1 MKAVL
6 LILLLVLVCAV
17 LFAVGILSPRRS
29 HKIQRVVDRLARKGE
44 IKGDRSAGRF
54 GDLTQKGLKQSRNA
68 ADTSA
73 RKGRE
78 IHDRISDT

>member
-1 MKAVL
+1 MKALL
-6 LILLLVLVCAV
+6 LILILLLVCAV
-17 LFAVGILSPRRS
+17 LFAVGVLSPRRS
-29 HKIQRVVDRLARKGE
+29 RKMQRGVDRVARKGE
-44 IKGDRSAGRF
+44 VKGDRSAGRF

-68 ADTSA
+68 TDVSG